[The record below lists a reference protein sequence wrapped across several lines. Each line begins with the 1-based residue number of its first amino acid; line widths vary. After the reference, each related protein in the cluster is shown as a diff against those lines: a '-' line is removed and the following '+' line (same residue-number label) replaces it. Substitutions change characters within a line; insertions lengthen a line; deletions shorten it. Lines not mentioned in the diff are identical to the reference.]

1 MAKMYT
7 VDGKLLVEKNAV
19 QIGDKIYAVDD
30 RVATVKKI
38 QAVTGDDAD
47 KQILELALGKAAVK
61 ELDIDNM
68 RFPVFSALMSKVM
81 AAVTDEDEDE
91 FDARFREA
99 AKKVQ

>member
-30 RVATVKKI
+30 RMATVKKI
-38 QAVTGDDAD
+38 QATTGDDAD
-47 KQILELALGKAAVK
+47 RKILELAIGKAAVK

-81 AAVTDEDEDE
+81 AALTDEDEDE

>member
-30 RVATVKKI
+30 RMVTVKKI
-38 QAVTGDDAD
+38 QATTGDDAD
-47 KQILELALGKAAVK
+47 RKILELAIGKAAVK

-68 RFPVFSALMSKVM
+68 RYPVFAALLSKVM
-81 AAVTDEDEDE
+81 AALTDDDEDE
-91 FDARFREA
+91 FDARFRDA
-99 AKKVQ
+99 AKKAQ

>member
-30 RVATVKKI
+30 RMATVKKI
-38 QAVTGDDAD
+38 QAVTGDNAD

-68 RFPVFSALMSKVM
+68 RFPVFSALVSKVM
-81 AAVTDEDEDE
+81 AALTDEDEDE